1 MSEQGLAA
9 SVDVTENFT
18 PFISGDKKIITAGV
32 VIASGETIS
41 QFQLLGRVTATHEY
55 KLCVKTA
62 TDGSQVPK
70 RISTMPADASGGAVE
85 CGVYCEVECNPDQV
99 VLDASWTVDEVKEDL
114 ADLGIYFK
122 SFE

>member
-18 PFISGDKKIITAGV
+18 PFISGGKDIITDGV
-32 VIASGETIS
+32 VIAAGETVK
-41 QFQLLGRVTATHEY
+41 QYQLLGRVTATSEY
-55 KLCVKTA
+55 KVCVKTA

-70 RISTMPADASGGAVE
+70 RISTMPADAASGAVE

-99 VLDASWTVDEVKEDL
+99 VLDASWTVAEVKEAL
-114 ADLGIYFK
+114 ADLGIYLK
-122 SFE
+122 NFE